1 MIRRP
6 AIGQSDATKSGSFS
20 PIRANTGLP
29 IFIES
34 AKNSALIP
42 YVPSWPAQ
50 RSTVFTSVPG
60 THCSASRVFWP
71 TFCTREWH
79 GMW

>member
-1 MIRRP
+1 MRI
-6 AIGQSDATKSGSFS
+6 D
-20 PIRANTGLP
+20 
-29 IFIES
+29 S
-34 AKNSALIP
+34 AKNSTLTP
-42 YVPSWPAQ
+42 HVPSWPAQ